1 MIQVKEENQVGVRIG
16 SSMPFEEIIDS
27 IEIAFSLVKK
37 ERGKEM
43 PQADIIKME
52 NIIRDL
58 EEIHEKYMNI

>member
-1 MIQVKEENQVGVRIG
+1 MIQVKEESQVGVRIG
-16 SSMPFEEIIDS
+16 SSMPFEEIIGS

-37 ERGKEM
+37 EREI
-43 PQADIIKME
+43 PQADVIKME